1 VPLAVC
7 RVLFFAW
14 LLLRIAPDAASAD
27 WASVDAAFW
36 LPTHLFVALQL
47 EPASPAALRVADV
60 AWTASLAL
68 ACLGLWTRAS
78 TCAALLLGVYVLG
91 LPQCFG
97 KVDHWSGLLVLV
109 LLVLAL
115 ARCGDALS
123 LDAWL
128 ARRDARGRVR
138 PGGPSEERSIER
150 SSMRAPHGGVGSCSG
165 EYRWPI
171 QLVRLTMVL
180 VFFAAGVAKLRFGGR
195 AWFDPT
201 NMAAILVQPHYAL
214 DRSLPALG
222 LTLAGMKGVCAF
234 LAAATVAAET
244 AAPLALVGGTAAAV
258 IVGTLFLMQLGN
270 AVLLGV
276 HASFPYL
283 GCYAFWLPWQAL
295 VGSRSAPRS
304 GSPRSA
310 APSPGPDRPV
320 LFRAE
325 EHRVRPVPPSDNRRH
340 TT

>member
-1 VPLAVC
+1 MSGWPACVQAVASRRPRDLAVGCWRTFWFTPASPVPLALC
-7 RVLFFAW
+7 RVLFFGW
-14 LLLRIAPDAASAD
+14 LLLRIVPQAATAD

-36 LPTHLFVALQL
+36 MPTHLFAALRL
-47 EPASPAALRVADV
+47 GPAAGAVLRVADV
-60 AWTASLAL
+60 VWAASLAF

-78 TCAALLLGVYVLG
+78 TCAAFLLGVYLLG

-123 LDAWL
+123 IDAWL
-128 ARRDARGRVR
+128 GSRHGTLRT
-138 PGGPSEERSIER
+138 PSAEW
-150 SSMRAPHGGVGSCSG
+150 SG

-171 QLVRLTMVL
+171 QLVRLTMAL
-180 VFFAAGVAKLRFGGR
+180 AFFAAGVAKLRFGGS
-195 AWFDPT
+195 AWFEPA

-214 DRSLPALG
+214 DRTLPALG
-222 LTLAGMKGVCAF
+222 LQLAGVKAACVF
-234 LAAATVAAET
+234 LAVTTVAAEA
-244 AAPLALVGGTAAAV
+244 AAPLALVGGRPAAV

-276 HASFPYL
+276 HASFPFL

-295 VGSRSAPRS
+295 L
-304 GSPRSA
+304 
-310 APSPGPDRPV
+310 DRFATARGAV
-320 LFRAE
+320 TR
-325 EHRVRPVPPSDNRRH
+325 
-340 TT
+340 T